1 MEGNERRQ
9 SVDNAKRTEVEMS
22 TTHKDEQTEE
32 NGVTI
37 TPVPEISRTAS
48 NMGSRGPYLKPAKLT
63 RTAAKGVILEA
74 IDFLDTEAERL
85 RTINNE
91 LVAENER
98 VKKENED
105 LKHELSESKLETSMH
120 LKQIEKCQDEN
131 LKLREEV
138 KMQIEKYKEEK
149 KRSQNVSNKLLE
161 ENAKFVKQI
170 ENFKKEVSFKSAELA
185 TRSKEIEM
193 LNKKVDQLN
202 KSNKHE
208 NYVEMLHNLEV
219 LKNEKRDI
227 ILQKEKVEALNM
239 KLKEDIVDLEK
250 SLEGKTS
257 ELSNEGR
264 RHSILT
270 KEFNSLLQENN
281 RLKQQ
286 MKDRGNNGTNKIQMR
301 IQSSTGKSLADHFEE
316 TNQEILY
323 ENSIQLSGSQQ
334 SVPVGRRRSNPNLM
348 ARSHTPTRG
357 RANDTYNNS
366 TITKVYEGKSRHNGG
381 GLPALENK
389 KY

>member
-9 SVDNAKRTEVEMS
+9 SIDNMKEAGVEMS
-22 TTHKDEQTEE
+22 AFHNDDQTEE
-32 NGVTI
+32 KGVTI
-37 TPVPEISRTAS
+37 TPVPEIPRTPS
-48 NMGSRGPYLKPAKLT
+48 NMGSKGPYLKPAKLT

-91 LVAENER
+91 LVVENER
-98 VKKENED
+98 FKKENED
-105 LKHELSESKLETSMH
+105 LKHELNESKLESSRH
-120 LKQIEKCQDEN
+120 LKQIEKCQEEN
-131 LKLREEV
+131 LKLKEEV
-138 KMQIEKYKEEK
+138 KVQIEKYKEEK
-149 KRSQNVSNKLLE
+149 KRSQNISSKLLE

-170 ENFKKEVSFKSAELA
+170 ENLKKEVNYKHLELA
-185 TRSKEIEM
+185 NRSKDIEM
-193 LNKKVDQLN
+193 LNKKVEQLN

-208 NYVEMLHNLEV
+208 NYVEMLHNLEM
-219 LKNEKRDI
+219 LKSEKRDI

-250 SLEGKTS
+250 SLEGKTT

-286 MKDRGNNGTNKIQMR
+286 FKDRGNNGTNKIQMR
-301 IQSSTGKSLADHFEE
+301 IQSSTGKSLAEHFEE

-323 ENSIQLSGSQQ
+323 ENSIQLSSSQQ

-357 RANDTYNNS
+357 RAADTYTKSRQSNNS
-366 TITKVYEGKSRHNGG
+366 S

>member
-1 MEGNERRQ
+1 
-9 SVDNAKRTEVEMS
+9 MS
-22 TTHKDEQTEE
+22 AFHNDDQTEE
-32 NGVTI
+32 KGVTI
-37 TPVPEISRTAS
+37 TPVPEIPRTPS
-48 NMGSRGPYLKPAKLT
+48 NIGSKGPYLKPAKLT

-91 LVAENER
+91 LVVENER
-98 VKKENED
+98 FKKENED
-105 LKHELSESKLETSMH
+105 LKHELNESKLESSRH
-120 LKQIEKCQDEN
+120 LKQIEKCQEEN
-131 LKLREEV
+131 LKLKEEV
-138 KMQIEKYKEEK
+138 KVQIEKYKEEK
-149 KRSQNVSNKLLE
+149 KRSQNISSKLLE

-170 ENFKKEVSFKSAELA
+170 ENLKKEVNYKHLELA
-185 TRSKEIEM
+185 NRSKDIEM
-193 LNKKVDQLN
+193 LNKKVEQLN

-208 NYVEMLHNLEV
+208 NYVEMLHNLEM

-250 SLEGKTS
+250 SLEGKTT

-286 MKDRGNNGTNKIQMR
+286 FKDRGNNGTNKIQMR
-301 IQSSTGKSLADHFEE
+301 IQSSTGKSLAEHFEE

-323 ENSIQLSGSQQ
+323 ENSIQLSSSQQ

-357 RANDTYNNS
+357 RAADTYTKSRQSNNS
-366 TITKVYEGKSRHNGG
+366 S